1 MKLQVTYKSPDAL
14 DYAVEDAVRDL
25 DLTGDEKEEKSE
37 ELRNLLLEVLGSSE
51 YLTVVVDTETKT
63 ATIRGRRK

>member
-37 ELRNLLLEVLGSSE
+37 ELRDLLLEVLGSSE
-51 YLTVVVDTETKT
+51 YLTVVVDTETRT
-63 ATIRGRRK
+63 ATIQGRRK

>member
-1 MKLQVTYKSPDAL
+1 MKLQVTYKSTDAL

-37 ELRNLLLEVLGSSE
+37 ELRDLLLEVLGSSE
-51 YLTVVVDTETKT
+51 YLTVVVDTETRT
-63 ATIRGRRK
+63 ATIQGRRK